1 MLNLELSSFFNWL
14 LLSLLLILFL
24 IDNKKAK
31 LLKQKLD
38 SAQRNYLYVHDKY
51 KETCLDVENLKIE
64 KDKTAE
70 VYADNVN
77 DLYRFAEFG
86 KLSAGIFHDIVNP
99 LTAIGL
105 NLERIQ
111 DGQEKFNRYYIKE
124 AIRSTNKMQ
133 EFIISIKKQINNQ
146 EKERYFN
153 VNEEVEDCAC
163 LLKHKARKNDVRL
176 KLKYSKRNYILG
188 LNTKFNQVVL
198 NLISNAIDSYK
209 NIKRENNR
217 LVIIN
222 IAKNKTRLKIIVQ
235 DFGEGIK
242 VENKDKIFKP
252 FYSTKKDQDKINKKD
267 ANNGIGLHNSLYII
281 KKYFK
286 GDLIV
291 DSKYGQGTKMT
302 LYLETK
308 NKNNC

>member
-267 ANNGIGLHNSLYII
+267 DNNGIGLHNSLYII